1 MRIETQD
8 IHWLKSP
15 AFFGSTEKVWNSFEG
30 FEIKSNEIKVLLN
43 QFNSERLVLGNIGFL
58 FFLDIWIR
66 TVACWQDGFIVRVS
80 FIYKVWFTL

>member
-43 QFNSERLVLGNIGFL
+43 QFNSERLVLPNRWEICCRWSVNCG
-58 FFLDIWIR
+58 R
-66 TVACWQDGFIVRVS
+66 
-80 FIYKVWFTL
+80 